1 MGPGPQAPPRA
12 AEGRA
17 GAESSWAKQG
27 AGGAGARLPCS
38 VPKAQGH
45 GGLGPSLG
53 AVHTLCTATDAPAH
67 TGGLSTHH
75 LIFRKPTTRCQ
86 GSFISFFFLTHVQI
100 LIYFWCQWWLFLRE
114 DGAGFV
120 PSPCSSIY
128 PGHFIPP
135 LCLGSGGRWGASPS
149 HPPPLVPPEIS
160 HQRPSSSPA
169 WGLPICWGN
178 ALCWLLP
185 LPRGLCF
192 PPTSFQGLPGG
203 YLEPVCL
210 LRMDLLW
217 NNSPLWR
224 PRVCPGAAVG
234 ERPVG

>member
-149 HPPPLVPPEIS
+149 HPHPLY
-160 HQRPSSSPA
+160 
-169 WGLPICWGN
+169 
-178 ALCWLLP
+178 
-185 LPRGLCF
+185 LPRYLTKDL
-192 PPTSFQGLPGG
+192 PPVLPGG
-203 YLEPVCL
+203 CPSAGVTHCVGYSPSPGGSASLLHPFKACL
-210 LRMDLLW
+210 G
-217 NNSPLWR
+217 
-224 PRVCPGAAVG
+224 VT
-234 ERPVG
+234 